1 MKIAWYFN
9 TNSMVYI
16 FIVKPDIVYEYNVK
30 IHRENSNFIE
40 GMTSRGWGTI
50 QYSLRRLECITYDKI
65 VLPLRYERKS
75 NSSGVD
81 TNIVKYT
88 LLSNVCKDSGYLTQQ
103 LLTNI
108 FLVWYTIPLQYLCN
122 RSLIRSPEIM
132 ALICVY
138 VCVLMMNLKVLTLV
152 FWVTEWSDVQIPFGK
167 LFIT

>member
-1 MKIAWYFN
+1 
-9 TNSMVYI
+9 MVYI

-103 LLTNI
+103 LTNI
-108 FLVWYTIPLQYLCN
+108 FLV
-122 RSLIRSPEIM
+122 
-132 ALICVY
+132 
-138 VCVLMMNLKVLTLV
+138 
-152 FWVTEWSDVQIPFGK
+152 
-167 LFIT
+167 